1 MNYRPFGATD
11 LTVSAGGFGCAR
23 LGGVFGAST
32 KDDMLRTL
40 RTALEQGITFFD
52 TADMYCQGESE
63 ALLGQ
68 AFRPNRQQVIIATK
82 AGYCLPGQ
90 GRLASRLKPLLRPVV
105 RRLGLKREQLP
116 SGVRGTLAQNFSP
129 TYLLKAVEGSM
140 RRLRTDYVDLFQ
152 LHSPP
157 AAVLA
162 DGAFLAPLEKLKTQ
176 GKIRNYG
183 VSCETVEDAWL
194 CLRYPGISGLQIR
207 LSLLDQRPLDGL
219 VQQCV
224 QQGIGLIARECFGGG
239 LLAKAEASP
248 NDGVPPETE
257 AQATVRRRVAGY
269 KRLAES
275 QGRSLPELA
284 LQLVLKQEPIT
295 VTLLG
300 MRTDDHLTGN
310 LRYFAAAPLAP
321 AELQALRG

>member
-1 MNYRPFGATD
+1 MNYRRFGTTD
-11 LTVSAGGFGCAR
+11 LKVSELGFGCAR

-32 KDDMLRTL
+32 KDDMLRML
-40 RTALEQGITFFD
+40 RSAHEQGITFFD

-68 AFRPNRQQVIIATK
+68 AFRANRQQVVIATK

-90 GRLASRLKPLLRPVV
+90 RRLASRLKPLLRPLV
-105 RRLGLKREQLP
+105 RQLGLKREQLP
-116 SGVRGTLAQNFSP
+116 SGVRGTLTQDFSP
-129 TYLLKAVEGSM
+129 DYLLKAVESSL

-157 AAVLA
+157 AAALA
-162 DGAFLAPLEKLKTQ
+162 DGAFLEPLEKLKTQ

-183 VSCETVEDAWL
+183 VSCETVEDGRL
-194 CLRYPGISGLQIR
+194 CLRYPSISGLQIR

-219 VQQCV
+219 VQQGV
-224 QQGIGLIARECFGGG
+224 EQRIGLIARECFGGG
-239 LLAKAEASP
+239 LLAKAEAPP
-248 NDGVPPETE
+248 NDGMLAESDEQT
-257 AQATVRRRVAGY
+257 TVRRRVAGY

-284 LQLVLKQEPIT
+284 LQFVLKQEPIT

-300 MRTDDHLTGN
+300 MRTDDHLTAN
-310 LRYFAAAPLAP
+310 MRYFAAAPLAQE
-321 AELQALRG
+321 ELQALRG